1 MHIHRIDNHLAG
13 IFEHHGNA
21 PLHAGLDLSNTP
33 IRAVRMADK
42 HTGFKK
48 FRFHCHGR
56 LLFFGGAMNAPP
68 RALNDLIGSRIC
80 HDLISP
86 IGAISNGVELISM
99 NTTTAGPELSLINDS
114 VDGANAKIR
123 YFRIAFGAAKPG
135 QMVNR
140 SEIVNIL
147 ADTTRGSRL
156 VIEWTPEMA
165 QDRTQVKLALLL
177 LMCFETALPWGGRVQ
192 VKAIGDQWAISAKAD
207 QIKIDPG
214 LWRKLSDT
222 GDQTPSEPANVQFA
236 LAGLF
241 AQDLGRNLGVDV
253 SANSVRVRF

>member
-1 MHIHRIDNHLAG
+1 
-13 IFEHHGNA
+13 
-21 PLHAGLDLSNTP
+21 
-33 IRAVRMADK
+33 
-42 HTGFKK
+42 
-48 FRFHCHGR
+48 
-56 LLFFGGAMNAPP
+56 MNASP

-99 NTTTAGPELSLINDS
+99 NATTAGPELSLISDS

-123 YFRIAFGAAKPG
+123 YFRIAFGAAHQG

-140 SEIVNIL
+140 SEVVNIL

-156 VIEWTPEMA
+156 VIEWAPESA

-192 VKAIGDQWAISAKAD
+192 VNAIGDQWAINAKAD
-207 QIKIDPG
+207 KIKIDPD

-222 GDQTPSEPANVQFA
+222 ATDTPSEPANVHFA

-241 AQDLGRNLGVDV
+241 AQDMGRSVNVDV
-253 SANSVRVRF
+253 SETSVRVRF